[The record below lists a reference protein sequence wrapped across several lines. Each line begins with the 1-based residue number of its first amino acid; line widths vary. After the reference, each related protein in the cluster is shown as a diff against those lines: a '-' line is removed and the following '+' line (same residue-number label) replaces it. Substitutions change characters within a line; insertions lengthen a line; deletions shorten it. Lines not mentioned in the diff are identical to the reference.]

1 MKHRF
6 TSANGLRFCYDEF
19 GQPDQPAMLLI
30 MGLGTQMIAWPEPFC
45 ERLAEGGY
53 RVIRFDNRDIGLS
66 ENLGD
71 EPVPNLVILA
81 VASQI
86 GLRLPVPYTLH
97 DMRRDTVALMDALGI
112 GRAHLVGASMGGMIA
127 QLAASEHP
135 DRVGSLTSIM
145 SSSGARHLPGPPPHI
160 RRHLLRSP
168 PQDEDLYVR
177 RRMRT
182 LELVGSRTYPANPDA
197 LQERLRAAYRRS
209 FQPKGYLRQLAAVIA
224 SGDRVAA
231 LRKIR
236 VPTLV
241 IHGDEDRLVP
251 PAASRHIAELVPDSR
266 LEIIEGMGHDLPEP
280 LWPRLADLII
290 GHAATSGS
298 DAPLHASRRAG

>member
-1 MKHRF
+1 VKHQF

-19 GQPDQPAMLLI
+19 GEPDRPAMLLI

-135 DRVGSLTSIM
+135 DRVRSLTSIM
-145 SSSGARHLPGPPPHI
+145 SSSGARHLPGPPPNI
-160 RRHLLRSP
+160 RRHLLSSP
-168 PQDEDLYVR
+168 PQDEDVYVR

-182 LELVGSRTYPANPDA
+182 LELVGSRTYPANPGA
-197 LQERLRAAYRRS
+197 LRERLRAAYRRS

-290 GHAATSGS
+290 GHASASGN
-298 DAPLHASRRAG
+298 DAPSRA